1 MHTKRGGG
9 GAMEREYVNSLNVL
23 LLFFF
28 ALYTNRFFLSRFMV
42 HSTFPCRF
50 SIAPSLLYTSASF
63 YHFVSK
69 QFEVMNSVNFMQLQ
83 AMLALALNFRFALVF
98 DNNKIEVK
106 LRNKLTLC

>member
-28 ALYTNRFFLSRFMV
+28 SLYLQTDFLSIFMI

-50 SIAPSLLYTSASF
+50 SRAPSLLYTSASF

-69 QFEVMNSVNFMQLQ
+69 QLEVMNSVNFMQLQ

-106 LRNKLTLC
+106 LHNKLTLC

>member
-1 MHTKRGGG
+1 MI
-9 GAMEREYVNSLNVL
+9 
-23 LLFFF
+23 
-28 ALYTNRFFLSRFMV
+28 

-50 SIAPSLLYTSASF
+50 SRAPSLLYTSASV

-69 QFEVMNSVNFMQLQ
+69 QLEVMNSVNFMQLQ